1 MKANLNLNKSG
12 RPFRRAGFTL
22 TEMMITVA
30 IVGMLTS
37 MAIPHFLKARASA
50 QLNTIYHNL
59 RQIDSAKEQWAL
71 EHMKAVGT
79 VVSDLTEI
87 KDYLRN
93 GKVTDVIREN
103 YVLNPVGTP
112 PDAAL
117 PSGVGLGPYAPG
129 AIIPAP

>member
-1 MKANLNLNKSG
+1 
-12 RPFRRAGFTL
+12 
-22 TEMMITVA
+22 MMITVA

-37 MAIPHFLKARASA
+37 MAIPGFLKARENA

-59 RQIDSAKEQWAL
+59 RQLDSAKEQWAL

-79 VVSDLTEI
+79 VVSDITEI

-93 GKVTDVIREN
+93 GRVNEVIREN

-129 AIIPAP
+129 AVIPAP